1 MEAAAKMIFEVG
13 DQWKPAVI
21 FRGRKK
27 SKAVLNGYPI
37 RIYDT
42 TLKAYDTGEPIMRKG
57 KEASA
62 SEVAS
67 YFLDR
72 AVSHG
77 ITKGAQRLLEAVL
90 AKSEIDPD
98 EVDTL
103 AEDEAA
109 VETVAKETESTKK
122 NARDMLTDRAE
133 DIAKFS
139 PKKAKAAKPKQTP
152 DDKAEEKS
160 EAKAQKK
167 AAKAAGTAPANT
179 APSVVGAVCAAL
191 KIDPRDA
198 RKKLRAAGLHAPYTD
213 ADKIRAILTPAPK

>member
-27 SKAVLNGYPI
+27 AKAILNGYPI
-37 RIYDT
+37 RIYET
-42 TLKAYDTGEPIMRKG
+42 TIKAYDTGEPIMRKG
-57 KEASA
+57 KAA
-62 SEVAS
+62 TPTEVAT

-72 AVSHG
+72 AASHG
-77 ITKGAQRLLEAVL
+77 ITRGAQRLLESIL
-90 AKSEIDPD
+90 SKSEIDPD

-103 AEDEAA
+103 DEDEAA

-133 DIAKFS
+133 DIAKFR
-139 PKKAKAAKPKQTP
+139 PKKSKKSKQTP
-152 DDKAEEKS
+152 DDKAEEQS
-160 EAKAQKK
+160 EAKAPKK
-167 AAKAAGTAPANT
+167 ASKEPKAAPENAV
-179 APSVVGAVCAAL
+179 PSVVGVVCAEL

-213 ADKIRAILTPAPK
+213 AAKVRAVLTPAPK